1 MNKTIKRNSVERK
14 KFVGVLCLFDFGRIL
29 KDFFKR
35 VKTALRC
42 RVRFSRYVLWLWANW
57 IRITLFFWAIG
68 PAARR
73 QGGSAV
79 FWISHSGFLSETQ
92 FKNTIWFY
100 HIYKKIARK
109 KQWIFKNN
117 LKIFDFCKKFS
128 PRKIKRKR
136 VSDRFCLSYRTKFQ
150 NGEIYPTIGRCG
162 ICFFAVRRFCGAA
175 FFHTRAHAHVG
186 ICAPAHTCATHAHL
200 LLAREERNFSCRRF
214 MIVLRSFF
222 IRRAPKKKDYG
233 NFGEKKCGTIHNS
246 GKKREIRLETA
257 EKRLNNGFL
266 RRWKGDIRQKN
277 SKTGEKKGKKK
288 KSEKN

>member
-1 MNKTIKRNSVERK
+1 MDKAIKRNSGERK
-14 KFVGVLCLFDFGRIL
+14 KFVGVLCLFDLGRIL

-42 RVRFSRYVLWLWANW
+42 RVRFSRYVLWLWAKW
-57 IRITLFFWAIG
+57 IKITLFFLAIG

-117 LKIFDFCKKFS
+117 LKNFDFCKKIPPPEKS
-128 PRKIKRKR
+128 KGNE
-136 VSDRFCLSYRTKFQ
+136 CLTDFVFL
-150 NGEIYPTIGRCG
+150 IGRN
-162 ICFFAVRRFCGAA
+162 IKMAKFIRLSDDAVFVFLRVRRFSGAA
-175 FFHTRAHAHVG
+175 FFHTRAYVHVG

-222 IRRAPKKKDYG
+222 IRWAPKKQNCG
-233 NFGEKKCGTIHNS
+233 FFGGGTVRNHT
-246 GKKREIRLETA
+246 KFR
-257 EKRLNNGFL
+257 
-266 RRWKGDIRQKN
+266 
-277 SKTGEKKGKKK
+277 
-288 KSEKN
+288 